1 VYAGGCLFDL
11 DQSDLTGQ
19 FTMVVDAFD
28 SVESI
33 YAVASHPQVADLWAV
48 LPTMAGGDY
57 LYCADERGGWNT
69 AFMPATAQLECD
81 YPWPLLVQG
90 TANGFTSVATRG
102 PPNLFGATSPV
113 SYPVGRVSS
122 AVWSE
127 LDIPDDSAACGLG
140 SYLVVGTLGQGTWRG
155 EFTW

>member
-1 VYAGGCLFDL
+1 
-11 DQSDLTGQ
+11 
-19 FTMVVDAFD
+19 MVVDAFD